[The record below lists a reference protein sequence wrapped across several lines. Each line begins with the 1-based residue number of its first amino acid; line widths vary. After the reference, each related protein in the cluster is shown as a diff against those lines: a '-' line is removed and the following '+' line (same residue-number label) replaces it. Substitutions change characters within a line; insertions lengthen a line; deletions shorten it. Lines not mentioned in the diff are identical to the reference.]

1 MMNKKIKVLMFTF
14 LLSILFINHSNE
26 KAFAASESDQADS
39 AVTVVGAELIRP
51 IKPNKLPG
59 GEGSVT
65 SEATRA
71 PSKVTRNS
79 LGVQYLP
86 KTGSLSNRYALLGI
100 LIILVMCT
108 LMKISRR
115 ESRG

>member
-1 MMNKKIKVLMFTF
+1 MNKKIKLLVFTF

-26 KAFAASESDQADS
+26 KAFAASESDHADS
-39 AVTVVGAELIRP
+39 AITVVGAELIRP

-71 PSKVTRNS
+71 PSKLNRVS
-79 LGVQYLP
+79 QGVKYLP
-86 KTGSLSNRYALLGI
+86 KTGSLSNRYALLGL
-100 LIILVMCT
+100 LIILVICT
-108 LMKISRR
+108 LMKISKR